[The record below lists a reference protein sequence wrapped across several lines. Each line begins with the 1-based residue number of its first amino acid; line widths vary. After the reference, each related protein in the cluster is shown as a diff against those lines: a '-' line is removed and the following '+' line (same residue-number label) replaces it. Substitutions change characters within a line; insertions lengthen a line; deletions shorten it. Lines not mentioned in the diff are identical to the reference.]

1 MIWQE
6 TPSITGKKGREK
18 KKKREKIVIRKRLSP
33 LKFPKCKN
41 KIKQR
46 MKIIVKT
53 QCLKQSAVFYGGEDN
68 LPFFP
73 AIL

>member
-6 TPSITGKKGREK
+6 TPSITGKKGRK
-18 KKKREKIVIRKRLSP
+18 KGGEKIVIRKRLSP
-33 LKFPKCKN
+33 LKFPKHRK